1 MVSYRFGASKQVGK
15 TRILALKNDLSTS
28 IFRNR
33 RVRPWVI
40 VFGHRPMYCSEGW
53 WDCANN
59 QTKTQYG
66 IQIDGKLKYGL
77 EEVLLDYQVDVA
89 IWAHK
94 HAYERLWPIYNYTFY
109 KKNKPYINAKAPIH
123 ITTGSAGNSEGKGYI
138 SKTHPKYIAKHS
150 NDYGYLMISVHN
162 LTHLQFDYI
171 STEKVRFFS
180 IQCSAALC

>member
-1 MVSYRFGASKQVGK
+1 M
-15 TRILALKNDLSTS
+15 STN
-28 IFRNR
+28 IVRNR
-33 RVRPWVI
+33 QVRPWVI

-109 KKNKPYINAKAPIH
+109 KKNNPYINAKAPIH

-150 NDYGYLMISVHN
+150 NDYGYLTISVHN

-171 STEKVRFFS
+171 STEKVRFFYS
-180 IQCSAALC
+180 MLCCSLLTRSLSR